1 MIATKRILVGQ
12 IEKVFGL
19 ILTAGHVIYNFRT
32 SRLYE
37 ERTLCFLENGEVEE
51 AHLIKHF
58 IEEYPYELK
67 STITDAFY
75 CLPGDCG
82 IMLIQVNGEIDYYEL
97 SRHIEVNSDCIIS
110 GYPVRPNEINCCLPQ
125 LKGLSRREI
134 ELKACRIFCNFDRK
148 VYSEGEIKSENNGII
163 ELACSTANGM
173 SGSPIISQ
181 GCVVGIYVGGPPV
194 PGQREVMKI
203 LQNLNKNES
212 ISDAIRDLEI
222 LRNYDRFFTVGLFSR
237 ILDSQDISTI
247 KLIIKAQS
255 EVKLSEEEER
265 NFAMIQS
272 PEKTLVNLVHEF
284 SSGLCNLI
292 YKAVSFFKHKGM
304 FQANIGIS
312 TNHMALTQDVPEIQ
326 RRFSLINSCDTI
338 EDLLNQLKA

>member
-1 MIATKRILVGQ
+1 MAFSMVNKG
-12 IEKVFGL
+12 
-19 ILTAGHVIYNFRT
+19 Y
-32 SRLYE
+32 
-37 ERTLCFLENGEVEE
+37 TL
-51 AHLIKHF
+51 
-58 IEEYPYELK
+58 
-67 STITDAFY
+67 
-75 CLPGDCG
+75 
-82 IMLIQVNGEIDYYEL
+82 
-97 SRHIEVNSDCIIS
+97 
-110 GYPVRPNEINCCLPQ
+110 
-125 LKGLSRREI
+125 
-134 ELKACRIFCNFDRK
+134 
-148 VYSEGEIKSENNGII
+148 
-163 ELACSTANGM
+163 
-173 SGSPIISQ
+173 
-181 GCVVGIYVGGPPV
+181 
-194 PGQREVMKI
+194 
-203 LQNLNKNES
+203 
-212 ISDAIRDLEI
+212 
-222 LRNYDRFFTVGLFSR
+222 TVGLFSR

-272 PEKTLVNLVHEF
+272 PEETLVNLVHEF